1 MAHLLPQPHQNY
13 NQIIEQPPLRT
24 IRNLVEWKSGNH
36 GIKET
41 TSIQTGRR
49 GKDAEWVGSASMCG
63 G

>member
-41 TSIQTGRR
+41 TSIQTARR
-49 GKDAEWVGSASMCG
+49 GEDAEQAGPTSTYG